1 MKYSTRTLSHTRT
14 LNNLTQGK
22 GKGGGGELVF
32 CLAQAHGATI
42 ITKSIIGK
50 RYGRLLGVDP

>member
-22 GKGGGGELVF
+22 GKEGGELVF

-42 ITKSIIGK
+42 ITKSIIGM